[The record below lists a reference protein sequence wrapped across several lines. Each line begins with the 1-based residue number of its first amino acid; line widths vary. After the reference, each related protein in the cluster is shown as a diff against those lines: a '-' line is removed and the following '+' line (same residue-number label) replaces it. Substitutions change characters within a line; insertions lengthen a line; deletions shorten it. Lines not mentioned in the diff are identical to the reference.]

1 MQPTVSL
8 VVPAFNN
15 GSTIAETLQSLLSQ
29 THSSLEVVVAD
40 HGSTDNTRAVL
51 ETFAS
56 DTRVRLLTT
65 EPGGGAARNWNRV
78 MSEATGEFVKLV
90 CGDDL
95 LYADAVERQVAA
107 FQPGVAMVA
116 SQRDIVDAR
125 GGLVMSARG
134 LAGMVGRWD
143 GRAALRRAVRSGTNP
158 FGEPAFVMF
167 RRASVVEP
175 MWDASKQYLIDL
187 AGYARILLVGDLVG
201 LEGAAGAFRLSAS
214 QWSVR
219 LSQSQAE
226 ETREFHRELA
236 QQHPDLVTAADLRIG
251 RIMATVLAG
260 GRRLTYARLGDR
272 MHPAS
277 ATVGSGK

>member
-15 GSTIAETLQSLLSQ
+15 GSTIAETMRSLLSQ
-29 THSSLEVVVAD
+29 THTALEVVVAD
-40 HGSTDNTRAVL
+40 HGSTDDTREVL
-51 ETFAS
+51 KPFAS
-56 DTRVRLLTT
+56 DRRVRLLTT

-78 MSEATGEFVKLV
+78 LSEATGEFVKLV

-95 LYADAVERQVAA
+95 LYPDAVERQLAA

-125 GGLVMSARG
+125 GGVVISARG
-134 LAGMVGRWD
+134 LAGMTGRWD
-143 GRAALRRAVRSGTNP
+143 GRAALRRAVRSGSNP

-175 MWDASKQYLIDL
+175 LWDASKQYLIDL
-187 AGYARILLVGDLVG
+187 AGYARILLAGDLVG
-201 LEGAAGAFRLSAS
+201 LEGSAGAFRLSAS

-219 LSQSQAE
+219 LSKSQAD

-236 QQHPDLVTAADLRIG
+236 QHHPGLVTAADLRIG
-251 RIMATVLAG
+251 SIMATVLAG
-260 GRRLTYARLGDR
+260 GRRLTYARLGER
-272 MHPAS
+272 LQPAH
-277 ATVGSGK
+277 ATIGAVE